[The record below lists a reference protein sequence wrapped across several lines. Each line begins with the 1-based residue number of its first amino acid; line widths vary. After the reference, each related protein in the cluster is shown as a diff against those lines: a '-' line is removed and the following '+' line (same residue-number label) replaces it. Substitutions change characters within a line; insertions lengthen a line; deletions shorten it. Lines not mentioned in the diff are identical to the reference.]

1 MPQSFRP
8 QSLKNGPAVEF
19 EHAGVTVKVL
29 VSSRDTGGD
38 YVVCEVQT
46 SGPAELPLHR
56 HSYEDLWIHVLAGE
70 FHFQSEGQRMIG
82 GPGASILIPRQAS
95 SRAYATTP
103 GKLVIISRPGGLD
116 LFLGDARAALAA
128 NSSLQPIYEK
138 HGIVLS

>member
-1 MPQSFRP
+1 MPST
-8 QSLKNGPAVEF
+8 AVDF
-19 EHAGVTVKVL
+19 EHVGATVKVL

-38 YVVCEVQT
+38 YVICEVQT

-70 FHFQSEGQRMIG
+70 FHFQTEAQRMVG
-82 GPGASILIPRQAS
+82 GPGASILIPRQAL
-95 SRAYATTP
+95 SRAHSTGP
-103 GKLVIISRPGGLD
+103 GKIVIISRPGGLD

-128 NSSLQPIYEK
+128 NSSLQPVYDK

>member
-1 MPQSFRP
+1 MQ
-8 QSLKNGPAVEF
+8 QSLKQQCSAVEF
-19 EHAGVTVKVL
+19 ERVGAKVKVL

-70 FHFQSEGQRMIG
+70 FHFQTEGQRMIG
-82 GPGASILIPRQAS
+82 GPGASILIPQQTL
-95 SRAYATTP
+95 SRAHSTAP
-103 GKLVIISRPGGLD
+103 GKFVIISRPGGLD

-128 NSSLQPIYEK
+128 NSSLQPVYEK